1 MNTVMKV
8 KKELNIQIGKRI
20 HSMREQ
26 RSLTQEKLAELLD
39 VSVQYVSD
47 LERGVV
53 GASLKTIIK
62 ISEILDISTDYLLK
76 GKTVA
81 QTGHDDRVKSLNDNQ
96 TLIFNQGVSILLEA
110 LTTNSG
116 END

>member
-1 MNTVMKV
+1 MKE
-8 KKELNIQIGKRI
+8 KKELNVQIGKRI
-20 HSMREQ
+20 HCMREQ

-62 ISEILDISTDYLLK
+62 VSELLNISTDYILL
-76 GKTVA
+76 GKAVTI
-81 QTGHDDRVKSLNDNQ
+81 TEHDDVLKSLNGEQ
-96 TLIFNQGVSILLEA
+96 TLIFNRGVSILLDA
-110 LTTNSG
+110 LTVKSKET
-116 END
+116 